1 MPEWCTGYIDMNGH
15 EDFRK
20 AIANMMQKTWV
31 KSPVDAKYIAVQAG
45 CGAILDSLAWS
56 LCDEGDSC
64 ITPGPIYPAFPN
76 DFQARARV
84 NFVSA

>member
-31 KSPVDAKYIAVQAG
+31 KSPVDAKYIAV
-45 CGAILDSLAWS
+45 
-56 LCDEGDSC
+56 
-64 ITPGPIYPAFPN
+64 
-76 DFQARARV
+76 
-84 NFVSA
+84 